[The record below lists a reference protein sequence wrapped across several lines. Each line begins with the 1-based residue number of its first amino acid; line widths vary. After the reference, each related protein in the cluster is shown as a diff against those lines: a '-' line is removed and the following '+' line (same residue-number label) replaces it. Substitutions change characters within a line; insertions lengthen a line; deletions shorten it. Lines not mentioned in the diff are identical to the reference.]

1 MTHPPGTEPTGRLPL
16 RPGAA
21 AAARRLSVAPMMDW
35 TDRHCRVLHRRLA
48 PHALLYTEMLH
59 ANALVRGDAARLLGH
74 DGEEHPLALQL
85 GGSDPALLAAAARI
99 GVEHGMDEVNLNC
112 GCPSERVQDGA
123 FGACL
128 MREPGLVADCVAAMR
143 DALPAGVPVTVKCR
157 IGVDE
162 QDDYEGLERFVR
174 TVADAGCSVFIVH
187 ARKAWLK
194 GLSPRQNREVPPLDW
209 PRVHRL
215 KREHPALT
223 VVLNGGLDADQDID
237 AALAGVDGVMLGRA
251 AYHTPWRLAQ
261 LEHRLF
267 GTPLPDRLA
276 VIAGLRAY
284 VESRLAQGDRLA
296 SIVRHWLGLA
306 HGLPGA
312 RPFRRILTESARQP
326 GAGWPVVERALAA
339 LAPAMDE
346 AA

>member
-1 MTHPPGTEPTGRLPL
+1 
-16 RPGAA
+16 
-21 AAARRLSVAPMMDW
+21 MMDW

-59 ANALVRGDAARLLGH
+59 ANALVRGEAGRLLAH
-74 DGEEHPLALQL
+74 DREEHPLALQL
-85 GGSDPALLAAAARI
+85 GGSEPALLARAARV
-99 GVEHGMDEVNLNC
+99 GVDHGMDEINLNC

-128 MREPGLVADCVAAMR
+128 MREPALVAECVAAMR
-143 DALPAGVPVTVKCR
+143 AVVPAAVPVTVKCR

-162 QDDYEGLERFVR
+162 QDDYEDLERFVD
-174 TVADAGCSVFIVH
+174 TVARAGCTVFVVH

-194 GLSPRQNREVPPLDW
+194 GLSPRENRELPPLDW
-209 PRVHRL
+209 PRVFRL
-215 KREHPALT
+215 KREHPELT
-223 VVLNGGLDADQDID
+223 VVLNGGLSADADID
-237 AALAGVDGVMLGRA
+237 AALARLDGVMLGRA

-261 LEHRLF
+261 LEQRLF
-267 GTPLPDRLA
+267 GTPLPDRRG
-276 VIAGLRAY
+276 VVAGLRGY
-284 VESRLAQGDRLA
+284 VESRLAAGDRLP

-312 RPFRRILTESARQP
+312 RPFRRILTEAARRP
-326 GAGWPVVERALAA
+326 GAGWPVLEQALASLSPA
-339 LAPAMDE
+339 LVE

>member
-1 MTHPPGTEPTGRLPL
+1 MTATAGQAPIASAPPST
-16 RPGAA
+16 GAA

-59 ANALVRGDAARLLGH
+59 ANALVRGDAGRLLAH

-85 GGSDPALLAAAARI
+85 GGSDPSLLGAAARI
-99 GVEHGMDEVNLNC
+99 GVEHGMDEINLNC

-128 MREPGLVADCVAAMR
+128 MREPARVADCVAAMR
-143 DALPAGVPVTVKCR
+143 AAVPAAVPVTVKCR

-162 QDDYEGLERFVR
+162 QDDYEDLERFVEI
-174 TVADAGCSVFIVH
+174 VSGAGCGVFVVH

-194 GLSPRQNREVPPLDW
+194 GLSPRENREVPPLDW
-209 PRVHRL
+209 PRVYRL
-215 KREHPALT
+215 KRERPALT
-223 VVLNGGLDADQDID
+223 VVLNGGLEADQDID
-237 AALAGVDGVMLGRA
+237 AALARVDGVMLGRA

-261 LEHRLF
+261 IEHRLF
-267 GTPLPDRLA
+267 GTALPDRQG
-276 VIAGLRAY
+276 VIAGLRGY
-284 VESRLAQGDRLA
+284 VESRLAKGDRLA

-326 GAGWPVVERALAA
+326 GAGWPVVEQALAA
-339 LAPAMDE
+339 LAPALDE